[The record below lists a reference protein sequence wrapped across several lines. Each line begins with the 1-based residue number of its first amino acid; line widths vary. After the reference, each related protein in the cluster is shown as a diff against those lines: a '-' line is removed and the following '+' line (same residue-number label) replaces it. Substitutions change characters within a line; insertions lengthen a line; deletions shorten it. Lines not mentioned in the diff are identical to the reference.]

1 MTKLVDDWSG
11 EWKGE
16 LVGGVRRI
24 QKSDYYDSLQND
36 QHLTPITTLKDV
48 KSKQYDKAL
57 RKIDFHIKSNF
68 MKYNTVFVYQDL
80 LPDGVQIED
89 TALHERI
96 RKQGY
101 SLEVVYGLV
110 GEVDK
115 LVIGG
120 W

>member
-1 MTKLVDDWSG
+1 
-11 EWKGE
+11 
-16 LVGGVRRI
+16 
-24 QKSDYYDSLQND
+24 
-36 QHLTPITTLKDV
+36 
-48 KSKQYDKAL
+48 
-57 RKIDFHIKSNF
+57 
-68 MKYNTVFVYQDL
+68 MKYSTVSVYQAL
-80 LPDGVQIED
+80 LPDGVKIKD

-110 GEVDK
+110 GEIDK

>member
-1 MTKLVDDWSG
+1 MSVTDWKMQE
-11 EWKGE
+11 EWKNEIDGK
-16 LVGGVRRI
+16 RRI
-24 QKSDYYDSLQND
+24 QNPIFNEIKQSEP
-36 QHLTPITTLKDV
+36 LTPIATLKQLKDA
-48 KSKQYDKAL
+48 KYDEAL

-68 MKYNTVFVYQDL
+68 MKYNTVFVYQAL

-101 SLEVVYGLV
+101 SLEVIYGLV

>member
-1 MTKLVDDWSG
+1 MSVTDWKMQE
-11 EWKGE
+11 EWKNEIDGK
-16 LVGGVRRI
+16 RRI
-24 QKSDYYDSLQND
+24 QNPIFNEIKQSEP
-36 QHLTPITTLKDV
+36 LTPIATLKQLKD
-48 KSKQYDKAL
+48 KKYDEAL

-68 MKYNTVFVYQDL
+68 MKYNTVFVYQAL

>member
-36 QHLTPITTLKDV
+36 QPLTPITTLKDL
-48 KSKQYDKAL
+48 KSKQYDEAL
-57 RKIDFHIKSNF
+57 RKIDFHIKANF
-68 MKYNTVFVYQDL
+68 MKENKVTIYQAL
-80 LPDGVQIED
+80 LPNNVKIDDE
-89 TALHERI
+89 TLHEKI
-96 RKQGY
+96 KKQGY

>member
-1 MTKLVDDWSG
+1 MSVTDWKMQE
-11 EWKGE
+11 EWKNEIDGK
-16 LVGGVRRI
+16 RRI
-24 QKSDYYDSLQND
+24 QNPIFNEIKQSEP
-36 QHLTPITTLKDV
+36 LTPIATLKQLKD
-48 KSKQYDKAL
+48 KKYDEAL

-68 MKYNTVFVYQDL
+68 MKYNTVFVYQAL

-101 SLEVVYGLV
+101 SLEVIYGLV

>member
-1 MTKLVDDWSG
+1 MSVTDWKMQE
-11 EWKGE
+11 EWKNEIDGK
-16 LVGGVRRI
+16 RRI
-24 QKSDYYDSLQND
+24 QNPIFNEIKQSEP
-36 QHLTPITTLKDV
+36 LTPIATLKQLKDA
-48 KSKQYDKAL
+48 KYDEAL
-57 RKIDFHIKSNF
+57 KKIDFHIKSNF
-68 MKYNTVFVYQDL
+68 MKYSTVSVYQAL
-80 LPDGVQIED
+80 LPDGVKIKD

-110 GEVDK
+110 GEIDK

>member
-1 MTKLVDDWSG
+1 MKEFDL
-11 EWKGE
+11 
-16 LVGGVRRI
+16 
-24 QKSDYYDSLQND
+24 
-36 QHLTPITTLKDV
+36 
-48 KSKQYDKAL
+48 DKAL
-57 RKIDFHIKSNF
+57 NGEPVVLRNGCKAI
-68 MKYNTVFVYQDL
+68 VYYKV
-80 LPDGVQIED
+80 PDGVQIED

>member
-1 MTKLVDDWSG
+1 MSVTDWKMQE
-11 EWKGE
+11 EWKEEIEGK
-16 LVGGVRRI
+16 RRI
-24 QKSDYYDSLQND
+24 QNPIYNETKQSEP
-36 QHLTPITTLKDV
+36 LTPIATLKQLKD
-48 KSKQYDKAL
+48 KKYDEAL

-68 MKYNTVFVYQDL
+68 MKYNTVFVYQAL

-101 SLEVVYGLV
+101 SLEVIYGLV

>member
-1 MTKLVDDWSG
+1 MSVTDWKMQE
-11 EWKGE
+11 EWKNEIDGK
-16 LVGGVRRI
+16 RRI
-24 QKSDYYDSLQND
+24 QNHIFNEIKQSEP
-36 QHLTPITTLKDV
+36 LTPIATLKQLKDA
-48 KSKQYDKAL
+48 KYDEAL

-68 MKYNTVFVYQDL
+68 MKYNTVFVYQAL

-101 SLEVVYGLV
+101 SLEVIYGLV

>member
-1 MTKLVDDWSG
+1 MTKIIDDWSG
-11 EWKGE
+11 EWKGD
-16 LVGGVRRI
+16 LVGGARRI
-24 QKSDYYDSLQND
+24 QNPIFNETKQSDP
-36 QHLTPITTLKDV
+36 LTPIATLKQLKD
-48 KSKQYDKAL
+48 KKYDEAL
-57 RKIDFHIKSNF
+57 RKIDFHIKANF
-68 MKYNTVFVYQDL
+68 MKYNTVFVYQAL

-101 SLEVVYGLV
+101 SLEVIYGLV

>member
-1 MTKLVDDWSG
+1 MSVTDWKMQE
-11 EWKGE
+11 EWKEEIEGK
-16 LVGGVRRI
+16 RRI
-24 QKSDYYDSLQND
+24 QNPIYNETKQSEP
-36 QHLTPITTLKDV
+36 LTPIATLKQLKD
-48 KSKQYDKAL
+48 KKYDEAL

-68 MKYNTVFVYQDL
+68 MKYNTVFVYQAL
-80 LPDGVQIED
+80 LPDNVQIED

-101 SLEVVYGLV
+101 SLEVIYGLV

>member
-1 MTKLVDDWSG
+1 MSITDWKMQE
-11 EWKGE
+11 EWKNEIEGK
-16 LVGGVRRI
+16 RRI
-24 QKSDYYDSLQND
+24 QKSDCYDALQNN
-36 QHLTPITTLKDV
+36 QPLTPISTLKEL
-48 KSKQYDKAL
+48 KSKQYDDAL

-68 MKYNTVFVYQDL
+68 MKYSTVSVYQAL
-80 LPDGVQIED
+80 LPDGVKIED

-115 LVIGG
+115 LVISG